1 MKLKLT
7 IIDILIIICIIC
19 AVGFAVY
26 HMTSDGDEE
35 SAVNFDSSTTSK
47 LTENYLNFY
56 KEGYV
61 IKSQVVGTNASSG
74 EKVSING
81 TVLWVGDEKG
91 SKVKVLIENNGEKY
105 LVGLYKDIPEA
116 DIYFD
121 KISLET
127 TGEKYKNL
135 KEITVAP
142 ISINSLEDLISG
154 LDDKTN
160 YEITTDIGVS
170 EINGIKSQEL
180 DNKLNE
186 IKQPKINF
194 IKEENDLLK
203 VIRADPKTIKIA
215 NSVLGSFNAQTNKIT
230 IRIYNCSDDDIKNIK
245 ENYEVLNVKTVS

>member
-47 LTENYLNFY
+47 LTENYLNLY

-61 IKSQVVGTNASSG
+61 IKSQVIGTNASSG

-121 KISLET
+121 QISLET
-127 TGEKYKNL
+127 TGEKYKN
-135 KEITVAP
+135 
-142 ISINSLEDLISG
+142 
-154 LDDKTN
+154 
-160 YEITTDIGVS
+160 
-170 EINGIKSQEL
+170 
-180 DNKLNE
+180 
-186 IKQPKINF
+186 
-194 IKEENDLLK
+194 IKESKDLSNDKKKSDEFKSNKKEKSEKASRKESFKNTPKRESEQEKQNNEKKPKVLSKEEKLK
-203 VIRADPKTIKIA
+203 LDLEKYRVGGNKNKVNVI
-215 NSVLGSFNAQTNKIT
+215 NHNN
-230 IRIYNCSDDDIKNIK
+230 NIK
-245 ENYEVLNVKTVS
+245 KS